1 MFHGKNASGK
11 HQGGGSGNHI
21 RSLSDKSNNF
31 VQLNSKAGIKVQD
44 KGGNFAHWDG
54 AGNITLQSS
63 STIKLICNDGKGGDG
78 SLITMNKEGEICI
91 NGAVIRI
98 NASKNIIAISKDKM
112 MLWGHKI
119 VNMISEKLNILAS
132 KRTQVTGG
140 GGQIIEKEGKVHIN

>member
-54 AGNITLQSS
+54 AGNIFIESGETLSIKIAKTQSMVTMDKEGNIAITGTQNIS
-63 STIKLICNDGKGGDG
+63 LAVGG
-78 SLITMNKEGEICI
+78 SLIEMTEKEISISGENIKIYGSKNHIKGNSTI
-91 NGAVIRI
+91 NG
-98 NASKNIIAISKDKM
+98 
-112 MLWGHKI
+112 
-119 VNMISEKLNILAS
+119 
-132 KRTQVTGG
+132 
-140 GGQIIEKEGKVHIN
+140 GKVIIN